1 MSPTDGPA
9 ASQLREAYGQR
20 DVLVTGGFGFMGSNL
35 VPRLHD
41 LGARVRILGRSWPSS
56 SLESIE
62 RREGVRFFKGDIR
75 DEPVVEEAVRG
86 CDFIFHLAGKSGAS
100 TSNHSPL
107 EDLDVNCRGLLLLL
121 DAARRFAP
129 EAVIV
134 FPSSRLVYAPK
145 LPSPVAEGADKAPLS
160 IYGAHKLAAENY
172 MHVYHR
178 EHGMKTMSLRITNP
192 YGPYQRPEQRNYG
205 VINQFIYRAVN
216 GQPITL
222 YGEGEQ
228 LRDYIHV
235 DDVVEAL
242 LEAAASRT
250 AIGQTFNVGS
260 GTATSL
266 GELAELIVRESGSGS
281 VDHIPWP
288 ASEARVETGD
298 FCADIS
304 LIKSAVGWNPRIS
317 LREGVRQVIDQ
328 LQRSPH
334 LRA

>member
-1 MSPTDGPA
+1 MSRTDDATPIGLPD
-9 ASQLREAYGQR
+9 AYR
-20 DVLVTGGFGFMGSNL
+20 DRTALVTGGFGFIGSNL
-35 VPRLHD
+35 VPHLD
-41 LGARVRILGRSWPSS
+41 GLGAHVRILGRSWPSS
-56 SLESIE
+56 TKTIDLCEN
-62 RREGVRFFKGDIR
+62 VRFFKGDIR

-121 DAARRFAP
+121 DAARRLAP

-134 FPSSRLVYAPK
+134 FPSSRLVYAPN
-145 LPSPVAEGADKAPLS
+145 LPTPVSEHAEKSPLS
-160 IYGAHKLAAENY
+160 VYGAHKLAAENY
-172 MHVYHR
+172 MRIYHR
-178 EHGMKTMSLRITNP
+178 EHAMNTISLRITNP

-205 VINQFIYRAVN
+205 VINQFIYRAVT
-216 GQPITL
+216 GLPITL
-222 YGEGEQ
+222 FGEGEQ

-235 DDVVEAL
+235 NDVVDAL
-242 LEAAASRT
+242 LEVAASRA

-266 GELAELIVRESGSGS
+266 GELARLIVDEAGGGT
-281 VDHIPWP
+281 VEHIPWP

-298 FCADIS
+298 FQADIS
-304 LIKSAVGWNPRIS
+304 LIKTVVGWIPRIS
-317 LREGVRQVIDQ
+317 LRDGVREVVNQ
-328 LQRSPH
+328 LRGSPH

>member
-1 MSPTDGPA
+1 MPRTEDPA
-9 ASQLREAYGQR
+9 LTPLGDTYR
-20 DVLVTGGFGFMGSNL
+20 DRTALVTGGFGFMGSNL
-35 VPRLHD
+35 VPRLKSM
-41 LGARVRILGRSWPSS
+41 GARVRILGRSWPSS
-56 SLESIE
+56 MTTIAGCDDVSY
-62 RREGVRFFKGDIR
+62 FKGDIR

-121 DAARRFAP
+121 DDARRLAP

-134 FPSSRLVYAPK
+134 FPSSRLVYASN
-145 LPSPVAEGADKAPLS
+145 LPSPVSEHAEKAPLS
-160 IYGAHKLAAENY
+160 VYGAHKLTAENY
-172 MHVYHR
+172 MRIYHR
-178 EHGMKTMSLRITNP
+178 EHAMNTISLRITNP

-205 VINQFIYRAVN
+205 VINQFIYRAVK
-216 GQPITL
+216 GEPITL
-222 YGEGEQ
+222 FGQGEQ
-228 LRDYIHV
+228 LRDYVHV
-235 DDVVEAL
+235 NDVVEAL
-242 LEAAASRT
+242 LEAAASRA

-266 GELAELIVRESGSGS
+266 AELAGLIVSECGSGS
-281 VDHIPWP
+281 VEHIPWP

-304 LIKSAVGWNPRIS
+304 LINRTVGWSPRIS
-317 LREGVRQVIDQ
+317 LRDGVREVVDH
-328 LQRSPH
+328 LRRSPH